1 MAENAKRGA
10 KSPDMSKTVTVSV
23 RLDPKLKYLAEIAA
37 REQRRALSSYIE
49 WAVAQSLEK
58 CELAHFSDDNSR
70 TLAEEAD
77 YLWDIDEPDRLV
89 KLALRYPHLLTHEEQ
104 ILWKLIR
111 ENGRLW
117 RGRYDQLEEWRWT
130 VSEDS
135 IMWDKLR
142 ETWPKFVE
150 VAEGTAGPE
159 VLPVWQRTKPS
170 VAPPPVAR
178 QPVARPPIA
187 KPPSSNPRSTNTGG
201 FDDMDD
207 DIPF

>member
-10 KSPDMSKTVTVSV
+10 KAPDMSRTVTVSV

-58 CELAHFSDDNSR
+58 CELAHFSDGDSR
-70 TLAEEAD
+70 TLADEAD
-77 YLWDIDEPDRLV
+77 YLWDIDDPDRLV

-111 ENGRLW
+111 ENGYLW
-117 RGRYDQLEEWRWT
+117 RGRFESTDWKWT

-135 IMWDKLR
+135 ILWGRLR
-142 ETWPKFVE
+142 ETWPRFVE
-150 VAEGTAGPE
+150 VAEGVAGPG
-159 VLPVWQRTKPS
+159 VLPTWPATRPTVS
-170 VAPPPVAR
+170 APPVA
-178 QPVARPPIA
+178 ARPAPRPA
-187 KPPSSNPRSTNTGG
+187 PAPVKSPSATRGG

>member
-1 MAENAKRGA
+1 MAENVKRGA

-70 TLAEEAD
+70 TLADEAD
-77 YLWDIDEPDRLV
+77 YLWDIDDPDRVV

-104 ILWKLIR
+104 VLWKLIR
-111 ENGRLW
+111 ENGHLW
-117 RGRYDQLEEWRWT
+117 RGRFDKTEWKWH

-135 IMWDKLR
+135 IVWERLR
-142 ETWPKFVE
+142 EHWSKFVE
-150 VAEGTAGPE
+150 VAEGKAKPD
-159 VLPVWQRTKPS
+159 VLPTWRKTKPLS
-170 VAPPPVAR
+170 E
-178 QPVARPPIA
+178 
-187 KPPSSNPRSTNTGG
+187 KGG

>member
-1 MAENAKRGA
+1 
-10 KSPDMSKTVTVSV
+10 
-23 RLDPKLKYLAEIAA
+23 
-37 REQRRALSSYIE
+37 
-49 WAVAQSLEK
+49 
-58 CELAHFSDDNSR
+58 
-70 TLAEEAD
+70 
-77 YLWDIDEPDRLV
+77 
-89 KLALRYPHLLTHEEQ
+89 
-104 ILWKLIR
+104 LIR